1 MTGKEIEMDIV
12 MGKMYLFVERV
23 PLRTHIL
30 LRKEMAKGRK
40 VLYLTKN
47 SPIILKSQLEDEM
60 DQLEIKWLSPRP
72 NEECLSPVNLDA
84 LEASITQFMAANPD
98 GIIVLNGLEV
108 LEMWNG
114 FTPVAACL
122 KKAQTK
128 LSENNNSLMISVD
141 PKNLC
146 TGNITPL
153 TKISDEVIC
162 STS

>member
-1 MTGKEIEMDIV
+1 MDIV

-47 SPIILKSQLEDEM
+47 SPLVLKSQLEDEM
-60 DQLEIKWLSPRP
+60 DLLEIKWLSPRP
-72 NEECLSPVNLDA
+72 NGECLSPVNLEA
-84 LEASITQFMAANPD
+84 LESSITAFMQKNPD
-98 GIIVLNGLEV
+98 GIVVLNGLEV

-114 FTPVAACL
+114 FAPVAACL
-122 KKAQTK
+122 KRAQNK
-128 LSENNNSLMISVD
+128 LRDNNNSLMVSVD
-141 PKNLC
+141 PKNLF

-153 TKISDEVIC
+153 TRISDEVI
-162 STS
+162 SSAP

>member
-1 MTGKEIEMDIV
+1 MDIV

-47 SPIILKSQLEDEM
+47 SPLVLKSQLEDEN
-60 DQLEIKWLSPRP
+60 DLLEIKWLSPRP
-72 NEECLSPVNLDA
+72 NEECLSPVNLEA
-84 LEASITQFMAANPD
+84 LEAIIARFMQQNPD
-98 GIIVLNGLEV
+98 GIVVLNGLEV

-122 KKAQTK
+122 KRAQNRMA
-128 LSENNNSLMISVD
+128 ENNNSIMISVD
-141 PKNLC
+141 PKNLY
-146 TGNITPL
+146 TSNISPL
-153 TKISDEVIC
+153 TKISDEVI
-162 STS
+162 SSAP

>member
-1 MTGKEIEMDIV
+1 MDIV

-47 SPIILKSQLEDEM
+47 SPLVLKSQLEDVD

-72 NEECLSPVNLDA
+72 NEECLSPVNLVA
-84 LEASITQFMAANPD
+84 LEDSITHFMEKNPD

-122 KKAQTK
+122 KKAQTR
-128 LSENNNSLMISVD
+128 LAENNNSIMISVD
-141 PKNLC
+141 PKNLF

-153 TKISDEVIC
+153 TRISDEVIS
-162 STS
+162 STP